1 MKKEFEE
8 LLRSDEKIAVITNGY
23 DEEDLPVTDS
33 ARDKKFSTEEEVQ
46 FLEIKSVLIQQLELI
61 LATVQSENMTRD
73 DVHNMI
79 STAPSLRALAEFN
92 DGSLRGVESQLHKIS
107 IAGQCIIGQ
116 LKVKQRET
124 GKGGGFFGFG
134 KT

>member
-1 MKKEFEE
+1 MQKHNIEE
-8 LLRSDEKIAVITNGY
+8 LIAQVENYLECLKQFNQFLTR
-23 DEEDLPVTDS
+23 
-33 ARDKKFSTEEEVQ
+33 ARDKKFSAEEEVQ
-46 FLEIKSVLIQQLELI
+46 FLEIKSVLIQQLEVI
-61 LATVQSENMTRD
+61 LSAVQSENMTRD

-92 DGSLRGVESQLHKIS
+92 DGSLRGVESQWHKIY
-107 IAGQCIIGQ
+107 IAGQCILGQ

-134 KT
+134 KS